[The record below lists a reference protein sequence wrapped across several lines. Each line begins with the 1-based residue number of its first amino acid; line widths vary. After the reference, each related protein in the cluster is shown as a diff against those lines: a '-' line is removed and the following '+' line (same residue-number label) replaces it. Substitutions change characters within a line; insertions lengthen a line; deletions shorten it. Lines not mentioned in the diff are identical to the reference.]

1 MINYRPSWLDSDL
14 DTYRDTVSR
23 FIDKEMAPLDEEA
36 RERGN
41 VGHEL
46 WLKAGALGLLCSD
59 IPHEYGGSGGDFRH
73 EAIFYDAM
81 ARRGLTG
88 MNPSVHTI
96 VAHYLLNHGTEEQ
109 KREYLPRLVSGELVG
124 TIAMTE
130 PGAGS
135 DLQSI
140 RTRAEKRADCYVI
153 NGSKTFISNGLLAG
167 LVLVVAKTSP
177 AERASGMSIILVETA
192 KASGFRVGRVLD
204 KIGLKAQDTCELFFD
219 EVLVPATNLL
229 GGVEGRGFY
238 QLMSDLPYERTIIGV
253 MAVAAMEGA
262 LEATLAF
269 VRDRWA
275 FGMPIAEFQNTKIQ
289 TGRVGDDHKGH
300 AQLRRPVRRSIGFR
314 YARCSHGVNG
324 QTLGVRAAGQGHRRV
339 LAAARWL
346 RLHERVPHRTHV
358 CRRARAADLR
368 WNQRND
374 EGSDLQG
381 ALGFREFVLTHELDG
396 RPR

>member
-1 MINYRPSWLDSDL
+1 MIDYRPSWLDADL
-14 DTYRDTVSR
+14 EMYRDTVSR
-23 FIDKEMAPLDEEA
+23 FVEREMAPLDEEA
-36 RERGN
+36 RKQGN

-59 IPHEYGGSGGDFRH
+59 IPAEYGGGGGDFRH

-81 ARRGLTG
+81 SRRGLTG

-109 KREYLPRLVSGELVG
+109 KREYLPRLASGELVG
-124 TIAMTE
+124 AIAMTE

-140 RTRAEKRADCYVI
+140 RTRAEKRGGNYVI

-167 LVLVVAKTSP
+167 LVLVVAKTNP

-192 KASGFRVGRVLD
+192 KAPGFRVGRVLD
-204 KIGLKAQDTCELFFD
+204 KLGLKAQDTSELFFD
-219 EVLVPATNLL
+219 EVVVPTSNLL

-238 QLMSDLPYERTIIGV
+238 QLMSDLPYERTVIGV

-269 VRDRWA
+269 VRERKA
-275 FGMPIAEFQNTKIQ
+275 FGKAIAEFQNTKYRLAELATATKVTRSFVDQCVEALVSGTLDAATASMAKLWASEQQGKVIDECLQ
-289 TGRVGDDHKGH
+289 LHGGYGFMNEYLIARMYADARVQRIYGGTSEMMKE
-300 AQLRRPVRRSIGFR
+300 VISRS
-314 YARCSHGVNG
+314 
-324 QTLGVRAAGQGHRRV
+324 L
-339 LAAARWL
+339 
-346 RLHERVPHRTHV
+346 
-358 CRRARAADLR
+358 
-368 WNQRND
+368 
-374 EGSDLQG
+374 
-381 ALGFREFVLTHELDG
+381 
-396 RPR
+396 

>member
-14 DTYRDTVSR
+14 EMYRDTVCR

-59 IPHEYGGSGGDFRH
+59 IPREYGGGGDFRH

-109 KREYLPRLVSGELVG
+109 KREYLPRLASGELVG
-124 TIAMTE
+124 AIAMTE

-153 NGSKTFISNGLLAG
+153 NGSKTFISNGVLAG

-177 AERASGMSIILVETA
+177 AERANGMSIILVETA
-192 KASGFRVGRVLD
+192 KAPGFRVGRVLD

-219 EVLVPATNLL
+219 EVLAPATNLL

-269 VRDRWA
+269 VRERKA
-275 FGMPIAEFQNTKIQ
+275 FRKSIVEFQNTKYRLAELATITKVTRSFVDQ
-289 TGRVGDDHKGH
+289 CVEALVSGTLDAATASMAKLWASEQQGKVIDECLQLHGGYGFMNEYLIARMYADARV
-300 AQLRRPVRRSIGFR
+300 
-314 YARCSHGVNG
+314 
-324 QTLGVRAAGQGHRRV
+324 
-339 LAAARWL
+339 
-346 RLHERVPHRTHV
+346 
-358 CRRARAADLR
+358 
-368 WNQRND
+368 QRIYGGTS
-374 EGSDLQG
+374 EMMKEVIS
-381 ALGFREFVLTHELDG
+381 REL
-396 RPR
+396 